1 MQCNQRIK
9 PDNGRSPCVSYIRP
23 IDDTEP
29 GFCVKPTQFRC
40 IEACNH
46 KLPRISYSA
55 IEDWVK
61 CRRFFWLSRIKGI
74 EPKPDQLPSP
84 LKLGK
89 IWDRF
94 ISHQYDHL
102 GQRYDLP
109 EDIYIDDRQAAI
121 LTSLMR
127 AYKDLEINSDYKTPD
142 NGAICQR
149 EFHLSN
155 FDSQFIG
162 YIDRWYEDYI
172 IEVKLSG
179 NPSWYE
185 KLFNIHDQAGT
196 YLLAEEKAEY
206 VSYEITR
213 LPAPSS
219 SKQFESET
227 LIELEERVYRDIVYR
242 PSHYFLGYDKKTHT
256 FGRRYYRSEFNYPEL
271 INFYR
276 YQIEDMHDAMKRDRF
291 WKNKRSCYN
300 LSPCWFLPICTT
312 GVVSEE
318 LYQTKEKKGI
328 KREETK

>member
-9 PDNGRSPCVSYIRP
+9 PPGRSSPCTSYIHP
-23 IDDTEP
+23 LNNTEP
-29 GFCVKPTQFRC
+29 GFCSKPTQFRC

-46 KLPRISYSA
+46 KLPRLSYSA
-55 IEDWVK
+55 IQDWVV
-61 CRRFFWLSRIKGI
+61 CRRFYWLSRIKGI
-74 EPKPDQLPSP
+74 EPRPQQQPTAM
-84 LKLGK
+84 KLGK
-89 IWDRF
+89 AWDRF
-94 ISHQYDHL
+94 IAHLYDHL
-102 GQRYDLP
+102 GQQYDLSNLDHL
-109 EDIYIDDRQAAI
+109 EERQITI
-121 LTSLMR
+121 LTALMR
-127 AYKDLEINSDYKTPD
+127 AYKDLEINSDYTNPD
-142 NGAICQR
+142 NGAVCQR
-149 EFHLSN
+149 EFHLAN

-162 YIDRWYEDYI
+162 FIDRWYDDHI
-172 IEVKLSG
+172 CEVKLSS

-196 YLLAEEKAEY
+196 YLLAEEKADY

-219 SKQFESET
+219 AKQFESET

-242 PSHYFLGYDKKTHT
+242 PSHYFLGYDKKTHN
-256 FGRRYYRSEFNYPEL
+256 FGRRFYRSEFNYPEL

-276 YQIEDMHDAMKRDRF
+276 YQVEDMQEAMVKDRF

-318 LYQTKEKKGI
+318 LYQLKEKPKG
-328 KREETK
+328 EEA